1 MNVQNFLT
9 LSEQM
14 FVSPIKDYNEY
25 FTPSILSTFPRYMHL
40 YIFACWNFCH
50 KCMNIRSILK
60 RVKFH
65 ECNKKEISR
74 LLM

>member
-9 LSEQM
+9 LSGQT

-25 FTPSILSTFPRYMHL
+25 FTPSILSTFPHYMRL
-40 YIFACWNFCH
+40 YIFAYWNFYY
-50 KCMNIRSILK
+50 KCMNVRSILK

-65 ECNKKEISR
+65 ECNKEEILR